1 MLFCVVAS
9 HHLFVHIVRA
19 RQLVIETSIS
29 HLNKYLSDLNN
40 QSEFVIVTNV
50 FISTKTCD

>member
-1 MLFCVVAS
+1 MSFCVVAS

-19 RQLVIETSIS
+19 RQLVTDTSIS

-40 QSEFVIVTNV
+40 QSEFVIVSNI
-50 FISTKTCD
+50 FNSTKACD